1 MSKRFKNALRKHY
14 IAPFDT
20 ETPDTPPTSEQYMWI
35 ANGIKESAP
44 ENNEEDDDVAYFDGD
59 GTPEKII
66 TSKTLGRSFEGER
79 RYGDKAQDYV
89 ASLEAEDG
97 DALAVWY
104 KEISPDKKT
113 QKEGPARLSA
123 IEIGDGEASEV
134 ETIAFQVA
142 WSRKPVVSQVVTEEV
157 AAESGIQ

>member
-1 MSKRFKNALRKHY
+1 MSQRFKNALRKHY
-14 IAPFDT
+14 IAPFDK
-20 ETPDTPPTSEQYMWI
+20 EKPDTPPEKDAYMWI

-89 ASLEAEDG
+89 AALEVEDG
-97 DALAVWY
+97 DALIVWY
-104 KEISPDKKT
+104 REVSPDGKT
-113 QKEGPARLSA
+113 QKEGPARLSG
-123 IEIGDGEASEV
+123 IEIGDGEASEL

-142 WSRKPVVSQVVTEEV
+142 WSRKPVVSEV
-157 AAESGIQ
+157 QEAAGVPGG